1 MFRVP
6 SRPASGFAASNGSNP
21 WLSDTEFA
29 PGPDDFER
37 EFDSKIKSE
46 QRQEMDSVCNNGV
59 NVVWWVT

>member
-1 MFRVP
+1 VFRVP
-6 SRPASGFAASNGSNP
+6 SRPTSNFAASDGSNP
-21 WLSDTEFA
+21 RLSNTEFA

-59 NVVWWVT
+59 YVVRWVT